1 MKKLLVISVLA
12 AFALSVLA
20 PSAFAFGNCAG
31 KAQKTRTAD
40 TVKSDKGST

>member
-31 KAQKTRTAD
+31 KAQKTSTAG
-40 TVKSDKGST
+40 TTKSDKDSS

>member
-20 PSAFAFGNCAG
+20 PSAFAIGDCAG

-40 TVKSDKGST
+40 TIKSVKDSS